1 MTEPTI
7 LRMKPYIQPFER
19 LLAVQELESL
29 IGTDSAM
36 LRPEH
41 DYAIRGEAALEAA
54 RSLAYWEAIGEEYTP
69 QVRREAASVIARN
82 GVALSEL
89 PFLQPSQID
98 AKAPRSR
105 CLRYGPHG
113 IHEYRGKFFPQLV
126 KALINISGVRD
137 GTVLD
142 PMCGSGT
149 TLVEA
154 AAAGHRAVGFDMNP
168 LSVFVSRTK
177 CCSLHL
183 TPSRVVGAYEVL
195 VRRVESGVE
204 PSPPAPRGSEDDLY
218 LRQWFSQ
225 RVLAE
230 LDLLVATI
238 DGLPDREVAQLFK
251 VSLSNIVRRVSFQKE
266 EDLRIRREYKK
277 VDPDRVRALFLEEA
291 LRSAKAVVADLAH
304 GLGARIGEARVAE
317 GDARSFVRDGGVE
330 AESIDLVVT
339 SPPYATALPYLDTD
353 RLSLSFLGLLS
364 RPDHRGRD
372 REMIGNREITDLA
385 RRRQWERYT
394 AERAVLPAS
403 VTALIDRIEREN
415 GEGKV
420 GFRRR
425 NLGALLATYFF
436 DMRSVLLEIQKTL
449 RPGGQA
455 FLVVG
460 NNRTKTPAGEIE
472 IRTSELLLAMAEAAG
487 FADCRRVPMEML
499 HSRDIFRENRTPSE
513 HILSMRR
520 Q

>member
-154 AAAGHRAVGFDMNP
+154 AAAGSLEAV
-168 LSVFVSRTK
+168 
-177 CCSLHL
+177 
-183 TPSRVVGAYEVL
+183 
-195 VRRVESGVE
+195 
-204 PSPPAPRGSEDDLY
+204 
-218 LRQWFSQ
+218 
-225 RVLAE
+225 
-230 LDLLVATI
+230 
-238 DGLPDREVAQLFK
+238 
-251 VSLSNIVRRVSFQKE
+251 
-266 EDLRIRREYKK
+266 
-277 VDPDRVRALFLEEA
+277 
-291 LRSAKAVVADLAH
+291 
-304 GLGARIGEARVAE
+304 
-317 GDARSFVRDGGVE
+317 
-330 AESIDLVVT
+330 
-339 SPPYATALPYLDTD
+339 ATALALVHGVVPPTAQHDHTD
-353 RLSLSFLGLLS
+353 PEVPFDCVPRVAREAALGHAISNSF
-364 RPDHRGRD
+364 
-372 REMIGNREITDLA
+372 
-385 RRRQWERYT
+385 
-394 AERAVLPAS
+394 
-403 VTALIDRIEREN
+403 
-415 GEGKV
+415 
-420 GFRRR
+420 GF
-425 NLGALLATYFF
+425 
-436 DMRSVLLEIQKTL
+436 
-449 RPGGQA
+449 GGQN
-455 FLVVG
+455 V
-460 NNRTKTPAGEIE
+460 T
-472 IRTSELLLAMAEAAG
+472 LL
-487 FADCRRVPMEML
+487 
-499 HSRDIFRENRTPSE
+499 FRACP
-513 HILSMRR
+513 
-520 Q
+520 